1 MRIAVVGAGAAGL
14 ASARHAV
21 AAGRGHD
28 CVVFERAGQVGGTWV
43 YTDEV
48 GLAGDGLPVHTSMY
62 RNLRTNL
69 PKEVMGFPDFPIPD
83 REESYLPAKDILQFL
98 NDYADHFGLRKYIKF
113 QHVVTL
119 VNPRDNVWDV
129 TVKNLASGEETVH
142 EFDAVMVCNGH
153 YFLPFV
159 PSLPGADKFK
169 GRQMHSHDYREP
181 SVFKD
186 RKVVVV
192 GAGPSGMDLALD
204 ISSQAASII
213 LSHHFK
219 EKIDTKFP
227 DNVIQKPDIV
237 SLDEE
242 SVTFAD
248 GSTHKIDDV
257 FYCTGYQYSF
267 PFLSEKCNVKVENNR
282 VQPLYK
288 HTIHIDY
295 PTLCFIGLPFYVCAF
310 SLFDLQAR
318 FFLSLLEGGWQLPSR
333 EEMVR
338 DTEAEAA
345 ERLAAGLGSRQ
356 FHQMGERQGRFYREL
371 AAEARVRPL
380 PPVLATLHD
389 ESSRRFLED
398 LPGYRRDV
406 YRLIDDHRYVQL
418 R

>member
-1 MRIAVVGAGAAGL
+1 MRIAIVGAGAAGL
-14 ASARHAV
+14 ASARHVQASEN
-21 AAGRGHD
+21 HS
-28 CVVFERAGQVGGTWV
+28 CLVFERSTHIGGTWI
-43 YTDEV
+43 YTEEV
-48 GLAGDGLPVHTSMY
+48 GIASDGLPVHTSMY
-62 RNLRTNL
+62 QNLRTNL
-69 PKEVMGFPDFPIPD
+69 PKEVMGFPDFPIPH

-98 NDYADHFGLRKYIKF
+98 NDYADHFGLRKHIKF

-119 VNPRDNVWDV
+119 VNPRDAVWDV

-159 PSLPGADKFK
+159 PSLPGSEKFR
-169 GRQMHSHDYREP
+169 GRQTHSHDYRVP
-181 SVFKD
+181 SLFKG
-186 RKVVVV
+186 RRVVVV
-192 GAGPSGMDLALD
+192 GAGPSGMDLTLD
-204 ISSQAASII
+204 ISSQAELVI

-227 DNVIQKPDIV
+227 DNVFQKPEIV
-237 SLDEE
+237 SLGEE

-248 GSTHKIDDV
+248 GSTYKVDDV

-267 PFLSEKCNVKVENNR
+267 PFLSEKCNVKVEDNR
-282 VQPLYK
+282 VQPLFK

-318 FFLSLLEGGWQLPSR
+318 FFLSLLDGRWQLPSR
-333 EEMVR
+333 EQMLR

-345 ERLAAGLGSRQ
+345 ERAAAGLCGRQ
-356 FHQMGERQGRFYREL
+356 FHMMGERQGRFYREL
-371 AAEARVRPL
+371 AAVGRVTPL
-380 PPVLATLHD
+380 PPVLAKLHD

-406 YRLIDDHRYVQL
+406 YRLLDDHNYVQL

>member
-1 MRIAVVGAGAAGL
+1 MRIAIVGAGAAGL
-14 ASARHAV
+14 ASARHVQASEN
-21 AAGRGHD
+21 HS
-28 CVVFERAGQVGGTWV
+28 CVVFERSTHIGGTWV
-43 YTDEV
+43 YTEEV
-48 GLAGDGLPVHTSMY
+48 GIASDGLPVHTSMY
-62 RNLRTNL
+62 QNLRTNL
-69 PKEVMGFPDFPIPD
+69 PKEVMGFPDFPIPH

-98 NDYADHFGLRKYIKF
+98 NDYADHFGLRKHIKF

-119 VNPRDNVWDV
+119 VNPRDAVWDV

-159 PSLPGADKFK
+159 PSLPGSEKFR
-169 GRQMHSHDYREP
+169 GRQTHSHDYRVP
-181 SVFKD
+181 SLFKG
-186 RKVVVV
+186 RRVVVV
-192 GAGPSGMDLALD
+192 GAGPSGMDLTLD
-204 ISSQAASII
+204 ISSQAELVI

-227 DNVIQKPDIV
+227 DNVFQKPEIV
-237 SLDEE
+237 SLGEE

-248 GSTHKIDDV
+248 GSTYKIDDV

-267 PFLSEKCNVKVENNR
+267 PFLSEKCNVKVEDNR
-282 VQPLYK
+282 VQPLFK

-318 FFLSLLEGGWQLPSR
+318 FFLSLLDGGWQLPSR
-333 EEMVR
+333 EQMLR

-345 ERLAAGLGSRQ
+345 ERAAAGLCGRQ
-356 FHQMGERQGRFYREL
+356 FHMMGERQGRFYREL
-371 AAEARVRPL
+371 AAVGRVAPL
-380 PPVLATLHD
+380 PPVLAKLHD

-406 YRLIDDHRYVQL
+406 YRLLDDHNYVQL

>member
-1 MRIAVVGAGAAGL
+1 MRIAIVGAGAAGL
-14 ASARHAV
+14 ASARHVQASEN
-21 AAGRGHD
+21 HS
-28 CVVFERAGQVGGTWV
+28 CVVFERSTHIGGTWV
-43 YTDEV
+43 YTEEV
-48 GLAGDGLPVHTSMY
+48 GIASDGLPVHTSMY
-62 RNLRTNL
+62 QNLRTNL
-69 PKEVMGFPDFPIPD
+69 PKEVMGFPDFPIPH

-98 NDYADHFGLRKYIKF
+98 NDYADHFGLRKHIKF

-119 VNPRDNVWDV
+119 VNPRDVVWDV

-159 PSLPGADKFK
+159 PSLPGSEKFR
-169 GRQMHSHDYREP
+169 GRQTHSHDYRVP
-181 SVFKD
+181 SLFKG
-186 RKVVVV
+186 RRVVVV
-192 GAGPSGMDLALD
+192 GAGPSGMDLTLD
-204 ISSQAASII
+204 ISSQAE
-213 LSHHFK
+213 L
-219 EKIDTKFP
+219 
-227 DNVIQKPDIV
+227 KPEIV
-237 SLDEE
+237 SLGEE

-248 GSTHKIDDV
+248 GSTYKVDDV

-267 PFLSEKCNVKVENNR
+267 PFLSEKCNVKVEDNR
-282 VQPLYK
+282 VQPLFK

-318 FFLSLLEGGWQLPSR
+318 FFLSLLDGGWQLPSR
-333 EEMVR
+333 EQMLR

-345 ERLAAGLGSRQ
+345 ERAAAGLCGRQ
-356 FHQMGERQGRFYREL
+356 FHMMGERQGRFYREL
-371 AAEARVRPL
+371 AAVGRVAPL
-380 PPVLATLHD
+380 PPVLAKLHD

-406 YRLIDDHRYVQL
+406 YRLLDDHSYVQL

>member
-1 MRIAVVGAGAAGL
+1 MRIAIVGAGAAGL
-14 ASARHAV
+14 ASARHVQASEN
-21 AAGRGHD
+21 HS
-28 CVVFERAGQVGGTWV
+28 CVVFERSTHIGGTWV
-43 YTDEV
+43 YTEEV
-48 GLAGDGLPVHTSMY
+48 GIASDGLPVHTSMY
-62 RNLRTNL
+62 QNLRTNL
-69 PKEVMGFPDFPIPD
+69 PKEVMGFPDFPIPH

-98 NDYADHFGLRKYIKF
+98 NDYADHFGLRKHIKF
-113 QHVVTL
+113 QHMVTL
-119 VNPRDNVWDV
+119 VNPRDAVWDV

-159 PSLPGADKFK
+159 PSLPGSEKFR
-169 GRQMHSHDYREP
+169 GRQTHSHDYRVP
-181 SVFKD
+181 SLFKG
-186 RKVVVV
+186 RRVVVV
-192 GAGPSGMDLALD
+192 GAGPSGMDLTLD
-204 ISSQAASII
+204 ISSQAELVI

-227 DNVIQKPDIV
+227 DNVFQKPEIV
-237 SLDEE
+237 SLSEE

-248 GSTHKIDDV
+248 GSTYKIDDV

-267 PFLSEKCNVKVENNR
+267 PFLSEKCNVKVEDNR
-282 VQPLYK
+282 VQPLFK

-318 FFLSLLEGGWQLPSR
+318 FFLSLLDGGWQLPSR
-333 EEMVR
+333 EQMLR

-345 ERLAAGLGSRQ
+345 ERAAAGLCGRQ
-356 FHQMGERQGRFYREL
+356 FHMMGERQGRFYREL
-371 AAEARVRPL
+371 AAVGRVAPL
-380 PPVLATLHD
+380 PPVLAKLHD

-406 YRLIDDHRYVQL
+406 YRLLDDHDYVQL

>member
-1 MRIAVVGAGAAGL
+1 MRIAIVGAGAAGL
-14 ASARHAV
+14 ASARQVLASEEHS
-21 AAGRGHD
+21 
-28 CVVFERAGQVGGTWV
+28 CVVFERSTNIGGTWV
-43 YTDEV
+43 YTEEV
-48 GLAGDGLPVHTSMY
+48 GIASDGLPVHTSMY

-69 PKEVMGFPDFPIPD
+69 PKEVMGFPDFPIPH

-98 NDYADHFGLRKYIKF
+98 NDYADHFGLRKHIKF

-119 VNPRDNVWDV
+119 VNPRDAVWDV

-159 PSLPGADKFK
+159 PSLPGSEKFR
-169 GRQMHSHDYREP
+169 GRQTHSHDYRVP
-181 SVFKD
+181 SLFKG
-186 RKVVVV
+186 RRVVVV
-192 GAGPSGMDLALD
+192 GAGPSGMDLTLD
-204 ISSQAASII
+204 ISSQAELVI

-227 DNVIQKPDIV
+227 DNVFQKPEIV

-248 GSTHKIDDV
+248 GSTYKVDDV

-267 PFLSEKCNVKVENNR
+267 PFLSEKCNVKVEDNR
-282 VQPLYK
+282 VQPLFK

-318 FFLSLLEGGWQLPSR
+318 FFLSLLDGGWQLPSR
-333 EEMVR
+333 EQMLR
-338 DTEAEAA
+338 DTEEEAA
-345 ERLAAGLGSRQ
+345 ERTAAGLSGRQ
-356 FHQMGERQGRFYREL
+356 FHMMGERQGRFYREL
-371 AAEARVRPL
+371 AAVGRVAPL
-380 PPVLATLHD
+380 PPVLAKLHD

-406 YRLIDDHRYVQL
+406 YRLLDDHNYVQL

>member
-1 MRIAVVGAGAAGL
+1 MRIAIVGAGAAGL
-14 ASARHAV
+14 ASARHVQASEN
-21 AAGRGHD
+21 HS
-28 CVVFERAGQVGGTWV
+28 CVVFERSTHIGGTWV
-43 YTDEV
+43 YTEEV
-48 GLAGDGLPVHTSMY
+48 GIASDGLPVHTSMY
-62 RNLRTNL
+62 QNLRTNL
-69 PKEVMGFPDFPIPD
+69 PKEVMGFPDFPIPH

-98 NDYADHFGLRKYIKF
+98 NDYADHFGLRKHIKF

-119 VNPRDNVWDV
+119 VNPRDAVWDV

-159 PSLPGADKFK
+159 PSLPGSEKFR
-169 GRQMHSHDYREP
+169 GRQMHSHDYRVP
-181 SVFKD
+181 SLFKG
-186 RKVVVV
+186 RRVVVV
-192 GAGPSGMDLALD
+192 GAGPSGMDLTLD
-204 ISSQAASII
+204 ISSQAELVI

-227 DNVIQKPDIV
+227 DNVFQKPEIV
-237 SLDEE
+237 SLGEE

-248 GSTHKIDDV
+248 GSTYKVDDV

-267 PFLSEKCNVKVENNR
+267 PFLSEKCNVKVEDNR
-282 VQPLYK
+282 VQPLFK

-318 FFLSLLEGGWQLPSR
+318 FFLSLLDGGWQLPSR
-333 EEMVR
+333 EQMLR

-345 ERLAAGLGSRQ
+345 ERAAAGLCGRQ
-356 FHQMGERQGRFYREL
+356 FHMMGERQGRFYREL
-371 AAEARVRPL
+371 AAVGRVAPL
-380 PPVLATLHD
+380 PPVLAALHD

-406 YRLIDDHRYVQL
+406 YRLLDDHNYVQL

>member
-1 MRIAVVGAGAAGL
+1 MRIAIVGAGAAGL
-14 ASARHAV
+14 ASARHVQASEN
-21 AAGRGHD
+21 HS
-28 CVVFERAGQVGGTWV
+28 CVVFERSTHIGGTWV
-43 YTDEV
+43 YTEEV
-48 GLAGDGLPVHTSMY
+48 GIASDGLPVHTSMY
-62 RNLRTNL
+62 QNLRTNL
-69 PKEVMGFPDFPIPD
+69 PKEVMGFPDFPIPH

-98 NDYADHFGLRKYIKF
+98 NDYADHFGLRKHIKF

-119 VNPRDNVWDV
+119 VNPRDVVWDV

-159 PSLPGADKFK
+159 PSLPGSEKFR
-169 GRQMHSHDYREP
+169 GRQTHSHDYRVP
-181 SVFKD
+181 SLFKG
-186 RKVVVV
+186 RRVVVV
-192 GAGPSGMDLALD
+192 GAGPSGMDLTLD
-204 ISSQAASII
+204 ISSQAELVI

-227 DNVIQKPDIV
+227 DNVFQKPEIV
-237 SLDEE
+237 SLGEE

-248 GSTHKIDDV
+248 GSTYKVDDV

-267 PFLSEKCNVKVENNR
+267 PFLSEKCNVKVEDNR
-282 VQPLYK
+282 VQPLFK

-318 FFLSLLEGGWQLPSR
+318 FFLSLLDGGWQLPSR
-333 EEMVR
+333 EQMLR

-345 ERLAAGLGSRQ
+345 ERAAAGLCGRQ
-356 FHQMGERQGRFYREL
+356 FHMMGERQGRFYREL
-371 AAEARVRPL
+371 AAVGRVAPL
-380 PPVLATLHD
+380 PPVLAKLHD

-406 YRLIDDHRYVQL
+406 YRLLDDHSYVQL